1 MAEYAYLLAEG
12 VSIAYFVLLV
22 FYRLI
27 SIIAQAIVY
36 TLTDV
41 NDLHKWI
48 VQHFQ
53 EHPLFEEVTKEDLV
67 NAIYPCLFSQYVFTY
82 ADKFL

>member
-1 MAEYAYLLAEG
+1 M
-12 VSIAYFVLLV
+12 
-22 FYRLI
+22 
-27 SIIAQAIVY
+27 Y
-36 TLTDV
+36 TVTDV

-67 NAIYPCLFSQYVFTY
+67 NTTPIYFSNIC
-82 ADKFL
+82 KR